1 MLCTAALGMVMDVP
15 NVDVVVN
22 IECPPFLEE
31 MVQEFG
37 IAGRDDCKANDV
49 LIRPM
54 DKCWFRKSGS
64 DYRRRYIACYIYILA
79 TVLQCCITEIQGF
92 CHSVN

>member
-31 MVQEFG
+31 MVQKFG
-37 IAGRDDCKANDV
+37 RAGWDDCKANDV

-54 DKCWFRKSGS
+54 DNFCSGKSGS
-64 DYRRRYIACYIYILA
+64 DY
-79 TVLQCCITEIQGF
+79 
-92 CHSVN
+92 

>member
-22 IECPPFLEE
+22 IDCPPFLEE
-31 MVQEFG
+31 MVKKFG
-37 IAGRDDCKANDV
+37 RADWGDCKANDV

-54 DKCWFRKSGS
+54 DKFCFGKSGS
-64 DYRRRYIACYIYILA
+64 DY
-79 TVLQCCITEIQGF
+79 
-92 CHSVN
+92 